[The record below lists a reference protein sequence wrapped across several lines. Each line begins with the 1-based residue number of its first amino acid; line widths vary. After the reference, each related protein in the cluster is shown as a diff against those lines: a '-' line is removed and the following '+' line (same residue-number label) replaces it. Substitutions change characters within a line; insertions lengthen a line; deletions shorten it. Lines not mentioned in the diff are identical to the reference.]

1 MNCIMPK
8 IKQNNKKCFVQGKN
22 KTQYIRENTEE
33 FGTFQKLFN
42 MNQQKN
48 INQWKDITTFN
59 YLYKN
64 IKISI
69 KQRSDP
75 RCPLM
80 SKNAENLLVDS
91 GSILS

>member
-1 MNCIMPK
+1 MHYA
-8 IKQNNKKCFVQGKN
+8 KN
-22 KTQYIRENTEE
+22 KAKQQKMLLCKGRIRHSISEKI
-33 FGTFQKLFN
+33 QKSLEHFRNFN

-75 RCPLM
+75 LCPLM